1 MNEELQ
7 RPPDEEEKE
16 METVP
21 GDESPP
27 EPAEEDTGKESPVER
42 DKEDT
47 GEENESISAE
57 ELRAELGEIGSRVKT
72 AGLKPAR
79 QMLRSYVDNM
89 LDAVDGLL
97 SALEGNKRKK
107 GD

>member
-1 MNEELQ
+1 MSEELQ
-7 RPPDEEEKE
+7 RPHD
-16 METVP
+16 
-21 GDESPP
+21 
-27 EPAEEDTGKESPVER
+27 EEDTG
-42 DKEDT
+42 EDD
-47 GEENESISAE
+47 ENESISAE
-57 ELRAELGEIGSRVKT
+57 QLRAELGEIGSRVKT